1 MILKIN
7 KNILSLEDK
16 SKAVRESTV
25 SDLKRILHFITGSP
39 VLASD
44 YEYYVFDFGQELWI
58 PASIDF
64 DGNLNELD
72 SWSRRLNIEYETK
85 HQDYP
90 NKAFWKKRLGIK
102 YASVSPG
109 IYQSDQVSDI

>member
-7 KNILSLEDK
+7 KDILSLENK

-25 SDLKRILHFITGSP
+25 SDLKRILHFITGSK
-39 VLASD
+39 VLANDS
-44 YEYYVFDFGQELWI
+44 EFFVFDFGQELWV

-64 DGNLNELD
+64 DGNLNELE
-72 SWSRRLNIEYETK
+72 SWSRKLNIQYETK

-90 NKAFWKKRLGIK
+90 NKSFWKKRLGIK
-102 YASVSPG
+102 YASVLPG
-109 IYQSDQVSDI
+109 IYHSDQVPDL